1 MMRPQCLLAILLVL
15 LVPLISAVSLKPW
28 TPVNISDPHV
38 NALGEFAVTEYNKN
52 TTLKLVFQS
61 LVSGKNTPRG
71 SGLWY
76 EIVIAA
82 KNESLPSS
90 ANYLAGVVEIPR
102 LPLEL
107 HTFRRFQS

>member
-1 MMRPQCLLAILLVL
+1 MRPQCLLALLVL
-15 LVPLISAVSLKPW
+15 LLPLISAVGLKPW

-38 NALGEFAVTEYNKN
+38 KALGEFAVTEYNKN

-61 LVSGKNTPRG
+61 LLSGKTTPRG

-90 ANYLAGVVEIPR
+90 ANYLVGVLETPKV
-102 LPLEL
+102 PLEL
-107 HTFRRFQS
+107 HTFRRLQS